1 MSAAVISFLMAIGVA
16 AWVYNKFMNSTGNNT
31 KSAATGAGIT
41 GLLVFILMMVVLSLA
56 F

>member
-16 AWVYNKFMNSTGNNT
+16 AWVYNKFMNTTGNNSQT
-31 KSAATGAGIT
+31 ALIGG
-41 GLLVFILMMVVLSLA
+41 GVVGVLVFIVMMIILSMA